1 MNGTTGEVIAGAPV
15 ASTDGKA
22 RMMVFRA
29 FLAQNVAVGS
39 AFGGFGVSVLSL
51 QELHGASRGETTLA
65 LSLSVLVMG
74 LVSPFVATLIARLGL
89 RWTMTIGTLISGCGY
104 GLLAIAPNMQVVL
117 LLYALPI
124 GAGLSMFGPFPAS
137 VLASNWFRHNPGLAL
152 GVANMPLFVALLPM
166 AGLIII
172 RDYGLPA
179 FYLTLAALHLALLPL
194 MVGVSEAAPDGGQQP
209 EGSSSSDS
217 GLMVSIRS
225 VLTSPSFWVMSLF
238 AGYLNAV
245 GITGVSHLAAFAA
258 ERGVLAGQAAGLLSI
273 LGGAAIIGSIAAGI
287 LSNRLGAPTTL
298 ALIAA
303 GMAIS
308 WLVLLSTLSFPA
320 MALAALTLGA
330 CGAGIFPAVS
340 MLSGRLFDQQSLPRI
355 IGLYSPVTLPLTFFL
370 PPLAGVWRD
379 AVGSYTPVVAI
390 MIGGCA
396 VATMMFVA
404 MARGRAFRAVPLA
417 VAENLA
423 RPVAQPGPNG

>member
-1 MNGTTGEVIAGAPV
+1 MNGTTGEIIAATPA
-15 ASTDGKA
+15 ASSPDGRA
-22 RMMVFRA
+22 WMMVFRA

-51 QELHGASRGETTLA
+51 QELHGASRGETALA
-65 LSLSVLVMG
+65 LSLSVLGMG
-74 LVSPFVATLIARLGL
+74 LVSPFVAALIARLGL
-89 RWTMTIGTLISGCGY
+89 RWTMTIGALISGCGY

-117 LLYALPI
+117 LLYAVPI

-152 GVANMPLFVALLPM
+152 GIANMPLFVALMPM

-172 RDYGLPA
+172 RDQGLPA

-194 MVGVSEAAPDGGQQP
+194 MIGVSDAATHGVEHT
-209 EGSSSSDS
+209 EGSPRSDS
-217 GLMVSIRS
+217 GVMRSIRS
-225 VLTSPSFWVMSLF
+225 VLSSPSFWVMSLF

-258 ERGVLAGQAAGLLSI
+258 ERGVGAEEAAGLLSI
-273 LGGAAIIGSIAAGI
+273 LGGAAIIGSIAVGI
-287 LSNRLGAPTTL
+287 LSNRLGAPATL
-298 ALIAA
+298 ALIGA

-308 WLVLLSTLSFPA
+308 WFVLLSTLSFPI

-330 CGAGIFPAVS
+330 GGAGIFPAVS
-340 MLSGRLFDQQSLPRI
+340 MLSGRLFGQQSLPRI

-370 PPLAGVWRD
+370 PPLAGVLRD
-379 AVGSYTPVVAI
+379 EMRSYTPVAVI
-390 MIGGCA
+390 IIGGCA
-396 VATMMFVA
+396 IVTMVFLA
-404 MARGRAFRAVPLA
+404 MARRLA
-417 VAENLA
+417 DRPAQSAEA
-423 RPVAQPGPNG
+423 